1 MADPLLSRRGL
12 LRIAAVAGLGLVSG
26 CRRQQ
31 SLLLASR
38 GDLPSV
44 WSARL
49 PQPWSVR
56 LLDDPVAVLQSA
68 TGPRAADAA
77 LLQLSDGWATTLPRD
92 GLQPIGTTALLERL
106 MPMAAAPSRLFAP
119 PGAPSLAFPWSF
131 GPWVLVLRN
140 RPDLAR
146 RAAASWDVLLDP
158 SLRGRL
164 VLPSSPR
171 VSIALVGGDPGRLAR
186 LRRQA
191 VAFDERDGLNLLL
204 TGEAQAAV
212 LPRQRVVPL
221 LRRDPR
227 LQAVLPESGAPLGW
241 NLLVRPAGPHPEPP
255 LEWLAEVLDPPLL
268 GPLLAA
274 GWVPPLPRAVLESAL
289 VRFPAPMVRLLL
301 PPEPVLARCSSLPPL
316 RSEERRRLQ
325 ALWDG
330 AAPPPAAASPP

>member
-1 MADPLLSRRGL
+1 MADPLLPRRGL
-12 LRIAAVAGLGLVSG
+12 LRMAAVAGLALVGG

-31 SLLLASR
+31 PLLLASR
-38 GDLPSV
+38 GDLPPA

-49 PQPWSVR
+49 PGSWSVR
-56 LLDDPVAVLQSA
+56 LLADPAAVLETA
-68 TGPRAADAA
+68 TGPRGADAA
-77 LLQLSDGWATTLPRD
+77 LLQLGDGWAATLPREEW
-92 GLQPIGTTALLERL
+92 QPIGTAALLDRL
-106 MPMAAAPSRLFAP
+106 LPMAAAPSRLFAP
-119 PGAPSLAFPWSF
+119 GGAPALAFPWSY

-146 RAAASWDVLLDP
+146 RAVAGWDVLLDP
-158 SLRGRL
+158 SLQGRL

-171 VSIALVGGDPGRLAR
+171 VSIALVQGDAGRLLA

-191 VAFDERDGLNLLL
+191 LAFDDIDGLNLLL
-204 TGEAQAAV
+204 SGEAEAAV

-227 LQAVLPESGAPLGW
+227 LQVVLPESGAPLSW

-255 LEWLAEVLDPPLL
+255 LEWLAEILDPPLL
-268 GPLLAA
+268 GRLLAA
-274 GWVPPLPRAVLESAL
+274 GWVPPLPRAAL
-289 VRFPAPMVRLLL
+289 AEALAGFPPRMARLLL

-316 RSEERRRLQ
+316 SPAERSRLQ

-330 AAPPPAAASPP
+330 AAPPSAAPSRP